1 MGSRAFRGAF
11 FAIVAPFRS
20 LRGSI
25 FQGFRAH
32 FRSRLYRPWRAGS
45 KDFRHKRRPATE
57 ALSAPSARRGR
68 AAAEQGLPAKDSIMH
83 ACSVHAL
90 LALAV
95 LLLIVVAP
103 RAMTHA
109 CCCGARAD
117 LVALGLAAALC
128 AIASARVVL
137 APLAALAS
145 LAVLDA
151 LQSHALPVP

>member
-1 MGSRAFRGAF
+1 
-11 FAIVAPFRS
+11 
-20 LRGSI
+20 
-25 FQGFRAH
+25 
-32 FRSRLYRPWRAGS
+32 
-45 KDFRHKRRPATE
+45 
-57 ALSAPSARRGR
+57 
-68 AAAEQGLPAKDSIMH
+68 MH

-90 LALAV
+90 VALAL

-109 CCCGARAD
+109 CCGDARAA
-117 LVALGLAAALC
+117 LAALGLAAALC

>member
-1 MGSRAFRGAF
+1 
-11 FAIVAPFRS
+11 
-20 LRGSI
+20 
-25 FQGFRAH
+25 
-32 FRSRLYRPWRAGS
+32 
-45 KDFRHKRRPATE
+45 
-57 ALSAPSARRGR
+57 
-68 AAAEQGLPAKDSIMH
+68 MH

-90 LALAV
+90 VALAL

-109 CCCGARAD
+109 CCGDAWAA
-117 LVALGLAAALC
+117 LAALGLVAALC
-128 AIASARVVL
+128 AIASALVFL